1 MSECVYAYGRVYMR
15 KYVSERVVENKNP
28 VAEFEVILF
37 GKVVA
42 VVKPYSLA
50 KVKFSNTMRMKQKT
64 RRIIFQLYVCKS
76 IFLWRIFWQ
85 NSRKVFV

>member
-1 MSECVYAYGRVYMR
+1 MR

-28 VAEFEVILF
+28 VAEFEVILL

-64 RRIIFQLYVCKS
+64 RRIF
-76 IFLWRIFWQ
+76 FLAHILTE
-85 NSRKVFV
+85 